1 MSMRVSHIQKFSLWK
16 FCIVACTISFT
27 ISGCTPQKRA
37 MLRVTAENFRDRAA
51 DAIISVKKIYQ
62 LDDLPRDDNLVIERL
77 LNDTSI
83 KFEIHRE
90 INRIITGESQQNI
103 QPSDVEQV
111 LDDLKAE
118 YDTAAEIFN
127 KLETIDYE
135 SARIVAKTAQ
145 PARCLT
151 VKMLLLAKRI
161 QEKPPRPSDP
171 QRIVISFELK
181 HLGEQYRNLSISS
194 QPEAEEIKRQVA
206 KQIDEWRKVNFYE
219 QQSLNESIFKLLV
232 AADTGRKLS
241 ELIDDYPNLN
251 FEVIAARV
259 TQIVGVATSFSGN
272 DYSSTLTKIN
282 TLEQEVNED
291 KVLKEFMKEISLRNR
306 QMQPQTSQLCQ

>member
-1 MSMRVSHIQKFSLWK
+1 
-16 FCIVACTISFT
+16 
-27 ISGCTPQKRA
+27 
-37 MLRVTAENFRDRAA
+37 MLQVTAENFRDRAA
-51 DAIISVKKIYQ
+51 DAITSVKKIYQ

-83 KFEIHRE
+83 QFEIPRE
-90 INRIITGESQQNI
+90 VNRIITGESQQNI
-103 QPSDVEQV
+103 QPSDVDQV

-118 YDTAAEIFN
+118 YDTAAEVFN

-161 QEKPPRPSDP
+161 QERPPRPSNP
-171 QRIVISFELK
+171 ERVLISFELK
-181 HLGEQYRNLSISS
+181 RLGEQYRNLSISS

-251 FEVIAARV
+251 FEVLAAKV
-259 TQIVGVATSFSGN
+259 TQIVGVATSFSSN
-272 DYSSTLTKIN
+272 DYSLTLIKIN
-282 TLEQEVNED
+282 TLEKEVNED
-291 KVLKEFMKEISLRNR
+291 KVLKEFMKEVSLRNR
-306 QMQPQTSQLCQ
+306 QIQPQTSQLCQ

>member
-1 MSMRVSHIQKFSLWK
+1 
-16 FCIVACTISFT
+16 
-27 ISGCTPQKRA
+27 

-83 KFEIHRE
+83 QFEIPRE
-90 INRIITGESQQNI
+90 VNRIITGESQQNI

-171 QRIVISFELK
+171 QRVVISFELK
-181 HLGEQYRNLSISS
+181 RLGEQYRNLSISS

-219 QQSLNESIFKLLV
+219 QQNLNESIFKLLV

-251 FEVIAARV
+251 FEVLAARV
-259 TQIVGVATSFSGN
+259 TQIVGVATSFSSN
-272 DYSSTLTKIN
+272 DYSLTLIKIN
-282 TLEQEVNED
+282 TLEKEVNED

-306 QMQPQTSQLCQ
+306 QIQPQTSQLCQ

>member
-1 MSMRVSHIQKFSLWK
+1 MRVSHIQKFSLWK

-83 KFEIHRE
+83 QFEIPRE
-90 INRIITGESQQNI
+90 VNRIITGESQQNI

-171 QRIVISFELK
+171 QRVVISFELK
-181 HLGEQYRNLSISS
+181 RLGEQYRNLSISS

-219 QQSLNESIFKLLV
+219 QQNLNESIFKLLV

-251 FEVIAARV
+251 FEVLAARV
-259 TQIVGVATSFSGN
+259 TQIVGVATSFSSN
-272 DYSSTLTKIN
+272 DYSLTLIKIN
-282 TLEQEVNED
+282 TLEKEVNED

-306 QMQPQTSQLCQ
+306 QIQPQTSQLCQ

>member
-1 MSMRVSHIQKFSLWK
+1 
-16 FCIVACTISFT
+16 
-27 ISGCTPQKRA
+27 
-37 MLRVTAENFRDRAA
+37 MLQVTAENFRDRAA
-51 DAIISVKKIYQ
+51 DAITSVKKIYQ

-83 KFEIHRE
+83 QFEIPRE
-90 INRIITGESQQNI
+90 VNRIITGESQQNI
-103 QPSDVEQV
+103 QPSDVDQV

-118 YDTAAEIFN
+118 YDTAAEVFN

-161 QEKPPRPSDP
+161 QERPPRPRNP
-171 QRIVISFELK
+171 ERVLISFELK
-181 HLGEQYRNLSISS
+181 RLGEQYRNLSISS

-259 TQIVGVATSFSGN
+259 TQIVGVATSFSSN
-272 DYSSTLTKIN
+272 DYSLTLIKIN
-282 TLEQEVNED
+282 TLEKEVNED

-306 QMQPQTSQLCQ
+306 QIQPQTSQLCQ

>member
-1 MSMRVSHIQKFSLWK
+1 MRVSHIQKFSLWK

-83 KFEIHRE
+83 QFEIPRE
-90 INRIITGESQQNI
+90 VNRIITGESQQNI

-171 QRIVISFELK
+171 QRVVISFELK

>member
-1 MSMRVSHIQKFSLWK
+1 MLMRVSHIQKFSLWK
-16 FCIVACTISFT
+16 FWIVVCTISFT

-37 MLRVTAENFRDRAA
+37 MLQVTAENFRDRAA
-51 DAIISVKKIYQ
+51 DAITSVKKIYQ

-83 KFEIHRE
+83 QFEIPRE
-90 INRIITGESQQNI
+90 VNRIITGESQQNI
-103 QPSDVEQV
+103 QPSDVDQV

-118 YDTAAEIFN
+118 YDTAAEVFN

-161 QEKPPRPSDP
+161 QERPPRPSNP
-171 QRIVISFELK
+171 ERVLISFELK
-181 HLGEQYRNLSISS
+181 RLGEQYRNLSTSS

-206 KQIDEWRKVNFYE
+206 KQIDDWRKVNFYE

-251 FEVIAARV
+251 FEVLAARV

-272 DYSSTLTKIN
+272 DYSLTLIKIN
-282 TLEQEVNED
+282 TLEKEVNED

-306 QMQPQTSQLCQ
+306 QIQPQTSQLCQ

>member
-1 MSMRVSHIQKFSLWK
+1 
-16 FCIVACTISFT
+16 
-27 ISGCTPQKRA
+27 
-37 MLRVTAENFRDRAA
+37 MLQVTAENFRDRAA
-51 DAIISVKKIYQ
+51 DAITSVKKIYQ

-83 KFEIHRE
+83 QFEIPRE
-90 INRIITGESQQNI
+90 VNRIITGESQQNI
-103 QPSDVEQV
+103 QPSDVDQV

-118 YDTAAEIFN
+118 YDTAAEVFN

-161 QEKPPRPSDP
+161 QERPPRPSNP
-171 QRIVISFELK
+171 ERVLISFELK
-181 HLGEQYRNLSISS
+181 RLGEQYRNLSISS

-219 QQSLNESIFKLLV
+219 QQSLNESIFKLLI

-251 FEVIAARV
+251 FEVLAARV
-259 TQIVGVATSFSGN
+259 TQIVGVASSFSSN
-272 DYSSTLTKIN
+272 DYSLTLVKIN
-282 TLEQEVNED
+282 TLEKEVNED
-291 KVLKEFMKEISLRNR
+291 KVLKEFMKEVSLRNR
-306 QMQPQTSQLCQ
+306 QIQPKTSQLCQ

>member
-16 FCIVACTISFT
+16 FWIVACTISFT

-51 DAIISVKKIYQ
+51 DAITSVKKIYQ

-83 KFEIHRE
+83 QFGIPRE
-90 INRIITGESQQNI
+90 VNRIITGESQQNI
-103 QPSDVEQV
+103 QPSDVDQV

-161 QEKPPRPSDP
+161 QERPPRPSDP
-171 QRIVISFELK
+171 QRVLISFELK
-181 HLGEQYRNLSISS
+181 RLGEQYRNLSISS

-206 KQIDEWRKVNFYE
+206 KQIDEWRKVNLFE
-219 QQSLNESIFKLLV
+219 QKSLNESIFKLLV

-251 FEVIAARV
+251 FEVLAARV

-282 TLEQEVNED
+282 TLEKEVNED
-291 KVLKEFMKEISLRNR
+291 KVLKEFLKDISFRNR

>member
-1 MSMRVSHIQKFSLWK
+1 MRVSHIQKFSLWK
-16 FCIVACTISFT
+16 FWIVACTISFT

-51 DAIISVKKIYQ
+51 DAITSVKKIYQ
-62 LDDLPRDDNLVIERL
+62 LDDLPRDDNFVIERL

-83 KFEIHRE
+83 QFGIPRE
-90 INRIITGESQQNI
+90 VNRIITGESQQNI
-103 QPSDVEQV
+103 QPSDVDQV

-161 QEKPPRPSDP
+161 QERPPRPSDP
-171 QRIVISFELK
+171 QRVLISFELK
-181 HLGEQYRNLSISS
+181 RLGEQYRNLSISS

-206 KQIDEWRKVNFYE
+206 KQIDEWRKVNFFE

-259 TQIVGVATSFSGN
+259 TQIVGIATSFSGN

-282 TLEQEVNED
+282 TLEKEVNED

-306 QMQPQTSQLCQ
+306 QLQPQTSQLCQ

>member
-1 MSMRVSHIQKFSLWK
+1 
-16 FCIVACTISFT
+16 
-27 ISGCTPQKRA
+27 

-83 KFEIHRE
+83 QFEIPRE
-90 INRIITGESQQNI
+90 VNRIITGESQQNI

-171 QRIVISFELK
+171 QRVVISFELK